1 MNTGDTIEIEGLEYA
16 VVQTKTGWCDNCA
29 FYTFNDAE
37 QRLNPCPRPARSM
50 YTKGRYFYVKQQQ
63 MINIY
68 VIVYINTNN
77 YEH

>member
-37 QRLNPCPRPARSM
+37 QRLNPCPRPARELCIP
-50 YTKGRYFYVKQQQ
+50 KG
-63 MINIY
+63 
-68 VIVYINTNN
+68 VIFISNSNK
-77 YEH
+77 